1 MLLAAAAAGA
11 LVRVSDRRGAPTLG
25 CCGCAR
31 LTLGSSLVVQAVSP
45 CPDTQDNDGSVG
57 VYRRTCVV
65 LTAADVWFL
74 VLRDQPQPI
83 GQLEPWLVGLGA
95 LLSLSLILSISLA
108 IFERFSAKVTESRNF
123 LRCDL

>member
-1 MLLAAAAAGA
+1 M
-11 LVRVSDRRGAPTLG
+11 
-25 CCGCAR
+25 
-31 LTLGSSLVVQAVSP
+31 VQAVSP
-45 CPDTQDNDGSVG
+45 CPDTQDHDGY
-57 VYRRTCVV
+57 YRPTCVV

-123 LRCDL
+123 LR